1 MKRQHLAHAER
12 VVSAFKQKLNE
23 AELSALG
30 DDHFDELTLLVESAI
45 GSAVLDELE
54 LTANKLHD
62 FATDLEKHAEHV

>member
-1 MKRQHLAHAER
+1 MKRQHLAHAEK
-12 VVSAFKQKLNE
+12 VVSSFKKKLND
-23 AELSALG
+23 AEISGLG

-62 FATDLEKHAEHV
+62 FASELEKHAEHV